1 MSDIIRIPNIS
12 KYKQEI
18 IDDELIL
25 TLRKKYIDEEEFN
38 KLSLTSSKINE
49 CTVKNNE
56 NIISYQ
62 KRFYRTI
69 LNDIWKTMPAQKLLQ
84 HTTFNIK
91 LTDEKSLN
99 GYDWNKDL
107 KMSIQ
112 GRNANLTMIEII
124 KMVKLNRYS
133 LDMSIQLKEG
143 KEIYFKI

>member
-12 KYKQEI
+12 KYSQEI
-18 IDDELIL
+18 INDILIL
-25 TLRKKYIDEEEFN
+25 TPKKIYVNESDL
-38 KLSLTSSKINE
+38 KQYCLTSSKINT
-49 CTVKNNE
+49 CIVKNN
-56 NIISYQ
+56 NIIISNQ
-62 KRFYRTI
+62 RRYRSI
-69 LNDIWKTMPAQKLLQ
+69 LNDIWKTMPAQKILQ
-84 HTTFNIK
+84 NTTFNIK